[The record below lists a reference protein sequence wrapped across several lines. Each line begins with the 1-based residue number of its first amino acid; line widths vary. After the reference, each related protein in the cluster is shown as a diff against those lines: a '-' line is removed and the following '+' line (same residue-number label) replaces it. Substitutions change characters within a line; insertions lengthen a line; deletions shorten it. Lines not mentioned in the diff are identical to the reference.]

1 MYYNIKFLFTM
12 KDYTDEIRENL
23 INEINNALLSF
34 DNNSVAEKKDV
45 EKLKEISVSVKK
57 EIMSLAFSETST
69 LFDFTKLL
77 IAMGYNEEISNGINR
92 LFLKLKRDHESDVFF
107 TKFYENEKE
116 DMEIRYINV

>member
-77 IAMGYNEEISNGINR
+77 IAMGYNEDMSNGINR